1 MATVNVQK
9 LLVQLNQEIQFAS
22 TPSDAFILSRAVS
35 TLKTGAVISVPSF
48 SKLPNAG
55 DNLGSLYLVEA
66 DKLLYYG
73 FKDDYTGNVS
83 WVPITQI
90 NLSTL
95 WSWGC
100 NNVGQLGNGT
110 IFNSTTPVSTS
121 GCGSNW
127 KLLCAGG
134 YTSAGIKEDGTLWT
148 WGCNGIGQLG
158 DGTTVN
164 RSSPGTVAGGGTTWC
179 ELSIGYFSS
188 AAVKTD
194 GTLWTWGCNGQGIL
208 GDGTTVNKC
217 SPGTVAGGGTTW
229 TNVDLGR
236 CHSLSVKTDGTLWTW
251 GFNNCGQLGEGT
263 TVSRC
268 SPGTVSVISSWVVS
282 ASGGKYHSTAI
293 SENATTVRS
302 LTSYESTNNIPQK
315 LYNTWT
321 WGANNCGQLGDNSF
335 TTKCSPS
342 TVNTNSTICKFKAA
356 GYNTFR
362 AQTSLYIAAAGD
374 NSFGQLGNCTN
385 KACSSFV
392 TPCTT
397 LANRSNEITSDTL
410 RPNFCNITSNG
421 KTAMSVTVDGKL
433 WTWGYNANGILANQT
448 TSNRC
453 YPGLTCIGGNT
464 WNQVS
469 LGLCHVIANTSE
481 TL

>member
-1 MATVNVQK
+1 MSKSDIVNNLSSFLCYLQTQVDTVCGSTTRSKDFLLLSSSIGKSSDNVEITVSTTSALPNLYQSSIPSGMIVYIEDIDIPVISSNESWYTFDGI
-9 LLVQLNQEIQFAS
+9 LVR
-22 TPSDAFILSRAVS
+22 SDAPVR
-35 TLKTGAVISVPSF
+35 TL
-48 SKLPNAG
+48 
-55 DNLGSLYLVEA
+55 Y
-66 DKLLYYG
+66 
-73 FKDDYTGNVS
+73 
-83 WVPITQI
+83 
-90 NLSTL
+90 
-95 WSWGC
+95 
-100 NNVGQLGNGT
+100 
-110 IFNSTTPVSTS
+110 
-121 GCGSNW
+121 
-127 KLLCAGG
+127 
-134 YTSAGIKEDGTLWT
+134 T
-148 WGCNGIGQLG
+148 WGDGFFGELG
-158 DGTTVN
+158 DGTVLD
-164 RSSPGTVAGGGTTWC
+164 RCSPGTVAGGGTTWC
-179 ELSIGYFSS
+179 WVSSGYKNHF
-188 AAVKTD
+188 AIKTD
-194 GTLWTWGCNGQGIL
+194 GTLWSWG
-208 GDGTTVNKC
+208 
-217 SPGTVAGGGTTW
+217 S
-229 TNVDLGR
+229 
-236 CHSLSVKTDGTLWTW
+236 
-251 GFNNCGQLGEGT
+251 NNAGQLGDGT

-315 LYNTWT
+315 LYNAWT

-362 AQTSLYIAAAGD
+362 AQTALYIGAAGD

-385 KACSSFV
+385 KTCSSFV

-433 WTWGYNANGILANQT
+433 WTWGYNANGILANQS